1 MNLGNIFQSRNQN
14 IKNSDSA
21 KVSTTSS
28 GERGS
33 RIHVEIRN
41 YTPGQKI
48 QGEVVAKDGNTVQ
61 IAVDKDLILAARLER
76 DLNIALGQNMSF
88 EIKSNNGAVI
98 SLTPLYA
105 NMANEATILKAL
117 SAAGLSQSAENIQMV
132 SEMMKEGM
140 SINRESIAQVSRQL
154 MDFPQANPSSI
165 VQMIRLGLPITELNL
180 QQFEQ
185 YKNYNHQMIQSID
198 QIMTELPQ
206 VGQMLLAEGQDA
218 QAVAFYEQI
227 IKAFTEGNV
236 NVLKGNVLEGE
247 PFHAG
252 VQVLNGQEGQSN
264 ILNQEV
270 SNSVL
275 TNGEAQ
281 NTGTQNT
288 GVQEAVLQNK
298 AVEAEVVMEMMASEN
313 TEDVV
318 ATKAGNHLADML
330 QKLGADESIVE
341 QVKTGQFLAK
351 DVLTQLSEL
360 FAKAS
365 NQPLQD
371 EWKAAFRDLIG
382 NREFQNLLKS
392 EIGNQWLLKPED
404 VAEKENVE
412 QLYERIKEQTT
423 KINEALQMVGK
434 ADTAVARSVQ
444 NLQGN
449 VDFMNQMNQLF
460 TYVQLPLKMAGNEAH
475 GDLYVYTNKKNL
487 AKKDGN
493 VSALLHLDMEHLGPL
508 DVYVTMQ
515 QSKVNTNFTVQDEA
529 TLDLIAEHIHILDE
543 RLSKRGYSMNAN
555 LQVKESDEEKN
566 IMQEILE
573 QNKNISI
580 LSSTSFD
587 MRA

>member
-76 DLNIALGQNMSF
+76 VLNIALGQNMSF
-88 EIKSNNGAVI
+88 EIKSNNGSVI

>member
-1 MNLGNIFQSRNQN
+1 MNLGNIFQSINQN
-14 IKNSDSA
+14 IKNADTTKTNS
-21 KVSTTSS
+21 TSS

-33 RIHVEIRN
+33 RIQAEIRN
-41 YTPGQKI
+41 YMPGQKI
-48 QGEVVAKDGNTVQ
+48 QGEVIAKDGNTVQ
-61 IAVDKDLILAARLER
+61 IAVDKDMILAARLER

-88 EIKSNNGAVI
+88 EIKSNNGSVV

-140 SINRESIAQVSRQL
+140 PINKESIAQASRQL
-154 MDFPQANPSSI
+154 VDFPQANPSSV
-165 VQMIRLGLPITELNL
+165 VQMIRLGLPITELNI

-185 YKNYNHQMIQSID
+185 YKNYNHQMLQSID
-198 QIMTELPQ
+198 QIMAELPQ
-206 VGQMLLAEGQDA
+206 VGQSLLAEGQDA

-227 IKAFTEGNV
+227 IKAFTGSATSSAN
-236 NVLKGNVLEGE
+236 GTLENPLMNAEAQLQTGQANGAINAM
-247 PFHAG
+247 P
-252 VQVLNGQEGQSN
+252 QNGQSLDGQTI
-264 ILNQEV
+264 ILQNVETQ
-270 SNSVL
+270 N
-275 TNGEAQ
+275 NEAQ
-281 NTGTQNT
+281 G
-288 GVQEAVLQNK
+288 AVLQNK
-298 AVEAEVVMEMMASEN
+298 AAQTEVIMGMTSSESTEEVVVAKDGN
-313 TEDVV
+313 T
-318 ATKAGNHLADML
+318 LADML
-330 QKLGADESIVE
+330 QKLGADEKIVE
-341 QVKTGQFLAK
+341 QVKNGQFSNK
-351 DVLTQLSEL
+351 EVLTQLGEL
-360 FAKAS
+360 FAKS
-365 NQPLQD
+365 SGQSLET
-371 EWKAAFRDLIG
+371 EWKTVFRELIG
-382 NREFQNLLKS
+382 SKDFQNMLKS
-392 EIGNQWLLKPED
+392 EIGNQWLLNPAD

-412 QLYERIKEQTT
+412 ELYERIKEQTT
-423 KINEALQMVGK
+423 KINEALQVTGK

-487 AKKDGN
+487 ANKDGN

-529 TLDLIAEHIHILDE
+529 TLDLIAEHIHVLDE
-543 RLSKRGYSMNAN
+543 RLAKRGYSMNAN
-555 LQVKESDEEKN
+555 LQVKENEEETN
-566 IMQEILE
+566 VMQEILA
-573 QNKNISI
+573 QNKNISV

>member
-1 MNLGNIFQSRNQN
+1 MNLGNIFQSINQN
-14 IKNSDSA
+14 IKNADTTKTNS
-21 KVSTTSS
+21 TSS

-33 RIHVEIRN
+33 RIQAEIRN
-41 YTPGQKI
+41 YMPGQKI
-48 QGEVVAKDGNTVQ
+48 QGEVIAKDGNTVQ
-61 IAVDKDLILAARLER
+61 IAVDKDMILTARLER

-88 EIKSNNGAVI
+88 EIKSNNGSVV

-140 SINRESIAQVSRQL
+140 PINKESIAQASRQL
-154 MDFPQANPSSI
+154 VDFPQANPSSV
-165 VQMIRLGLPITELNL
+165 VQMIRLGLPITELNI

-185 YKNYNHQMIQSID
+185 YKNYNHQMLQSID
-198 QIMTELPQ
+198 QIMAELPQ
-206 VGQMLLAEGQDA
+206 VGQSLLAEGQDA

-227 IKAFTEGNV
+227 IKAFTGSATSSAN
-236 NVLKGNVLEGE
+236 GTLENPLMNAEAQLQTGQE
-247 PFHAG
+247 SGAINAMP
-252 VQVLNGQEGQSN
+252 QNGQSLDGQTI
-264 ILNQEV
+264 ILQNVETQ
-270 SNSVL
+270 N
-275 TNGEAQ
+275 NEAQ
-281 NTGTQNT
+281 G
-288 GVQEAVLQNK
+288 AVLQNK
-298 AVEAEVVMEMMASEN
+298 TAQTEVIMGMTSSESTEEVVVAKDGN
-313 TEDVV
+313 T
-318 ATKAGNHLADML
+318 LADML
-330 QKLGADESIVE
+330 QKLGADEKIVE
-341 QVKTGQFLAK
+341 QVKNGQFSNK
-351 DVLTQLSEL
+351 EVLTQLGEL
-360 FAKAS
+360 FAKS
-365 NQPLQD
+365 SGQSLET
-371 EWKAAFRDLIG
+371 EWKTVFRELIG
-382 NREFQNLLKS
+382 SKDFQNMLKS
-392 EIGNQWLLKPED
+392 EIGNQWLLNPAD

-412 QLYERIKEQTT
+412 ELYERIKEQTT
-423 KINEALQMVGK
+423 KINEALQVTGK

-487 AKKDGN
+487 ANKDGN

-543 RLSKRGYSMNAN
+543 RLAKRGYSMNAN
-555 LQVKESDEEKN
+555 LQVKENEEETN
-566 IMQEILE
+566 VMQEILA
-573 QNKNISI
+573 QNKNISV

>member
-1 MNLGNIFQSRNQN
+1 MNLGNIFQSINQN
-14 IKNSDSA
+14 IKNADTTKTNS
-21 KVSTTSS
+21 TSS

-33 RIHVEIRN
+33 RMQAEIRN
-41 YTPGQKI
+41 YMPGQKI
-48 QGEVVAKDGNTVQ
+48 QGEVIAKDGNTVQ
-61 IAVDKDLILAARLER
+61 IAVDKDMILAARLER

-88 EIKSNNGAVI
+88 EIKSNNGSVV

-140 SINRESIAQVSRQL
+140 SINKESIAQASRQL
-154 MDFPQANPSSI
+154 LDFPQANPSSV
-165 VQMIRLGLPITELNL
+165 VQMIRLGLPITELNI

-185 YKNYNHQMIQSID
+185 YKNYNHQMLQSID
-198 QIMTELPQ
+198 QIMAELPQ
-206 VGQMLLAEGQDA
+206 VGRSLLAEGQDA

-227 IKAFTEGNV
+227 IKAFTGNATSSA
-236 NVLKGNVLEGE
+236 NGTLKNPLMNAEAQLQTGQESGAINAM
-247 PFHAG
+247 P
-252 VQVLNGQEGQSN
+252 QNGQSLDGQTI
-264 ILNQEV
+264 ILQNVETQ
-270 SNSVL
+270 N
-275 TNGEAQ
+275 NEAQ
-281 NTGTQNT
+281 G
-288 GVQEAVLQNK
+288 AVLQNK
-298 AVEAEVVMEMMASEN
+298 AAQTEVIMGMTSSESTEEVVVAKDGN
-313 TEDVV
+313 T
-318 ATKAGNHLADML
+318 LADML
-330 QKLGADESIVE
+330 QKLGADEKIVE
-341 QVKTGQFLAK
+341 QVKNGQFSNK
-351 DVLTQLSEL
+351 EVLTQLGEL
-360 FAKAS
+360 FAKS
-365 NQPLQD
+365 SGQSLET
-371 EWKAAFRDLIG
+371 EWKTVFRELIG
-382 NREFQNLLKS
+382 SKDFQNMLKS
-392 EIGNQWLLKPED
+392 EIGNQWLLNPAD

-412 QLYERIKEQTT
+412 ELYERIKEQTT
-423 KINEALQMVGK
+423 KINEALQVTGK

-487 AKKDGN
+487 ANKDGN

-543 RLSKRGYSMNAN
+543 RLAKRGYSMNAN
-555 LQVKESDEEKN
+555 LQVKENEEETN
-566 IMQEILE
+566 VMQEILA
-573 QNKNISI
+573 QNKNISV

>member
-1 MNLGNIFQSRNQN
+1 MNLGNIFQSINQN
-14 IKNSDSA
+14 IKNADTTKTNS
-21 KVSTTSS
+21 TSS

-33 RIHVEIRN
+33 RMQAEIRN
-41 YTPGQKI
+41 YMPGQKI
-48 QGEVVAKDGNTVQ
+48 QGEVIAKDGNTVQ
-61 IAVDKDLILAARLER
+61 IAVDKDMILAARLER

-88 EIKSNNGAVI
+88 EIKSNNGSVV

-140 SINRESIAQVSRQL
+140 SINKESIAQASRQL
-154 MDFPQANPSSI
+154 LDFPQANPSSV
-165 VQMIRLGLPITELNL
+165 VQMIRLGLPITELNI

-185 YKNYNHQMIQSID
+185 YKNYNHQMLQSID
-198 QIMTELPQ
+198 QIMAELPQ
-206 VGQMLLAEGQDA
+206 VGRSLLAEGQDA

-227 IKAFTEGNV
+227 IKAFTGNATSSA
-236 NVLKGNVLEGE
+236 NGTLKNPLMNAEAQLQTGQESGAINAM
-247 PFHAG
+247 P
-252 VQVLNGQEGQSN
+252 QNGQSLDGQTI
-264 ILNQEV
+264 ILQNVETQ
-270 SNSVL
+270 N
-275 TNGEAQ
+275 NEAQ
-281 NTGTQNT
+281 G
-288 GVQEAVLQNK
+288 AVLQNK
-298 AVEAEVVMEMMASEN
+298 AAQTEVIMGMTSSESTEEVVVAKDGN
-313 TEDVV
+313 T
-318 ATKAGNHLADML
+318 LADML
-330 QKLGADESIVE
+330 QKLGADEKIVE
-341 QVKTGQFLAK
+341 QVKNGQFSNK
-351 DVLTQLSEL
+351 EVLTQLGEL
-360 FAKAS
+360 FAKS
-365 NQPLQD
+365 SGQSLET
-371 EWKAAFRDLIG
+371 EWKTVFRELIG
-382 NREFQNLLKS
+382 SKDFQNMLKS
-392 EIGNQWLLKPED
+392 EIGNQWLLNPAD

-412 QLYERIKEQTT
+412 ELYERIKEQTT
-423 KINEALQMVGK
+423 KINEALQVTGK

-475 GDLYVYTNKKNL
+475 GDLYVYTNKKTL
-487 AKKDGN
+487 ANKDGN

-543 RLSKRGYSMNAN
+543 RLAKRGYSMNAN
-555 LQVKESDEEKN
+555 LQVKENEEETN
-566 IMQEILE
+566 VMQEILA
-573 QNKNISI
+573 QNKNISV